1 MNNIENTT
9 TTTSFIARPTDANT
23 IGTIFGGT
31 LLNHMDM
38 TAAICARRFCGKR
51 VTTVAVD
58 NTQFFKPLTV
68 GLVVRLEAQI
78 VRTFVSSMEVQVVV
92 YGENTY
98 TQDEFKAAESCF
110 TIVGLNDNNKPV
122 KIPSFTPATKAGKLL
137 WEKAGIRKENREKL

>member
-1 MNNIENTT
+1 VNKVAITK
-9 TTTSFIARPTDANT
+9 TTTSFIARPADANS

-31 LLNHMDM
+31 ILNHMDM

-78 VRTFVSSMEVQVVV
+78 IRTFTTSMKVRVNVF
-92 YGENTY
+92 GENTY
-98 TQDEFKAAESCF
+98 SGEEYKAAESYF
-110 TIVGLNDNNKPV
+110 TIVGLNENNKSV
-122 KIPSFTPATKAGKLL
+122 KIPVFTPTTDNEKYH
-137 WEKAGIRKENREKL
+137 WENAGIRKTNREKL